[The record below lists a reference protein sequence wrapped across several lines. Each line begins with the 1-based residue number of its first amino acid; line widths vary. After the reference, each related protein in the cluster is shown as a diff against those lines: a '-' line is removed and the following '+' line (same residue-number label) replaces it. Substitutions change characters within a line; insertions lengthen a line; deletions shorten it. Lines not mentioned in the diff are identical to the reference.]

1 MRKFMTVLLAILVF
15 IGVMMCLSKPAYT
28 DISLIPQA
36 EADIKTEITPL
47 HKHQYETTVTKATCT
62 TPAVLI
68 HTCTCGATYEEPT
81 TELAEHKYNVTI
93 IDPTCTEPGYSEY
106 ACINCGYTYTDNP
119 TPVQPHDFKCTIIEA
134 TCIQNGYSF
143 YECKHCKESYT
154 SEFTEKS
161 SQHVWTEWSIAKT
174 ATPTEKGTRVRTC
187 ELCCTKQS
195 ESVRFAWAGKYAVY
209 IPNTKI
215 HAEFVIADF
224 EQSSVDNY
232 DVVYSTPL
240 DNMNPF
246 IIGHNTRTMAT
257 LYNVQIGQ
265 LIYVNW
271 NNEVRIY
278 EVVVSE
284 FALQNETRTDMV
296 GQTTGTS
303 IWDSVGGET
312 LHLYTCYGTIK
323 DHRWMVLAKRI
334 Q

>member
-1 MRKFMTVLLAILVF
+1 MRKVLTVLLAILVF

-28 DISLIPQA
+28 DITLIPNA
-36 EADIKTEITPL
+36 EADEKHETSPI
-47 HKHQYETTVTKATCT
+47 HKHQYEATVTNATCT
-62 TPAVLI
+62 TPVTI
-68 HTCTCGATYEEPT
+68 IYTCACGETYEEQT
-81 TELAEHKYNVTI
+81 KQFAEHQYTVTI
-93 IDPTCTEPGYSEY
+93 IDPTC
-106 ACINCGYTYTDNP
+106 INCGYTYIDNP
-119 TPVQPHDFKCTIIEA
+119 TPVQPHNFKQMLIQP
-134 TCIQNGYSF
+134 TCIQNGYSI
-143 YECKHCKESYT
+143 YECQDCGESYT
-154 SEFTEKS
+154 SDFTEKS
-161 SQHVWTEWSIAKT
+161 SKHDWTEWEITKN
-174 ATPTEKGTRVRTC
+174 ATPENKGYRVRTC
-187 ELCCTKQS
+187 TVCHTKQS
-195 ESVRFAWAGKYAVY
+195 ESVPFVWASKYAIY